1 MPFDE
6 EKVRAF
12 AAKMFVDLGG
22 ASSVALALA
31 GDRLGL
37 WKGMAGAGPLTPAD
51 LAARTSTAERYVREW
66 LCAMA
71 AAEYVTYDAASGRFT
86 LPDEHVPVL
95 ADESTPATVL
105 GGLQSISV
113 FFKDEAKLVDAF
125 RSGKGVAWGDHHP
138 DLFQGTERFF
148 RPGYQAHLVAEWIPA
163 LDGVDA
169 KLRRGAR
176 VADVA
181 CGHGV
186 TTLLMAKAYPE
197 STFVGFDFHAPSIER
212 ARRLAA
218 EEGLADRVSF
228 EVATAKTFPGTG
240 YDLVSIF
247 DSLHDMGDPVG
258 AAAHVRQALAPD
270 GTWLLVEPFAH
281 DRIEDNLNPIGRI
294 FYAASSFIC
303 TPASLSQEV
312 GLGLG
317 AQAGEAR
324 LRDVVTQGGFGHFR
338 RATETPFNLVFEARP

>member
-163 LDGVDA
+163 LDGVEA
-169 KLRRGAR
+169 KLR
-176 VADVA
+176 
-181 CGHGV
+181 
-186 TTLLMAKAYPE
+186 
-197 STFVGFDFHAPSIER
+197 
-212 ARRLAA
+212 ARRAGRGRGVRSRRDDAA
-218 EEGLADRVSF
+218 HGEGLSRGPRSSGSTSTRRRSSARAGWRPRRGSPTACPSRWRPPRRSRAP
-228 EVATAKTFPGTG
+228 ATTWCRSSTACTTWAIRWVPRRTSARRSLRTG
-240 YDLVSIF
+240 R
-247 DSLHDMGDPVG
+247 GC
-258 AAAHVRQALAPD
+258 
-270 GTWLLVEPFAH
+270 
-281 DRIEDNLNPIGRI
+281 
-294 FYAASSFIC
+294 SSSRSR
-303 TPASLSQEV
+303 TTGS
-312 GLGLG
+312 
-317 AQAGEAR
+317 R
-324 LRDVVTQGGFGHFR
+324 T
-338 RATETPFNLVFEARP
+338 T